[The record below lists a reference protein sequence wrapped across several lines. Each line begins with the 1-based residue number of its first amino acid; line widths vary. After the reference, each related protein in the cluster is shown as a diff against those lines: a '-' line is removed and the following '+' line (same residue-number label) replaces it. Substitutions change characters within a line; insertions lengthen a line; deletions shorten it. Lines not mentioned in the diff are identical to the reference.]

1 MADVNKDL
9 EQLDKALAGTK
20 NAIEYSGGIYTTAQM
35 VQNVIYSLGLI
46 TVSGK
51 ANLDLLLGAILMLES
66 VKHALDRKEANADD
80 DANQQ
85 GQNVSR

>member
-9 EQLDKALAGTK
+9 EQLDQALASTK
-20 NAIEYSGGIYTTAQM
+20 NAIEYSGGLYTTSQM
-35 VQNVIYSLGLI
+35 VKNVIYSLGLI

-66 VKHALDRKEANADD
+66 VYRALEKKEAKANDNAD
-80 DANQQ
+80 QQ
-85 GQNVSR
+85 GQNV

>member
-1 MADVNKDL
+1 MANVDNDL
-9 EQLDKALAGTK
+9 QQLDKALADTR
-20 NAIEYSGGIYTTAQM
+20 NTIQYSGGLFTTAQM

-66 VKHALDRKEANADD
+66 VHHALEKKEAKADD
-80 DANQQ
+80 DADQQ

>member
-1 MADVNKDL
+1 MADLNNDL
-9 EQLDKALAGTK
+9 QQLDKALTDT
-20 NAIEYSGGIYTTAQM
+20 NNTIQYSGGLFTTAQM

-66 VKHALDRKEANADD
+66 VHHALERKEAKQDDNADK
-80 DANQQ
+80 Q
-85 GQNVSR
+85 G

>member
-9 EQLDKALAGTK
+9 EQLDQALASTK
-20 NAIEYSGGIYTTAQM
+20 NAIEYSGGLYTTSQM
-35 VQNVIYSLGLI
+35 VKNVIYSLGLI

-66 VKHALDRKEANADD
+66 VYRALEKKEAKANDNAD
-80 DANQQ
+80 QQ
-85 GQNVSR
+85 RQDV